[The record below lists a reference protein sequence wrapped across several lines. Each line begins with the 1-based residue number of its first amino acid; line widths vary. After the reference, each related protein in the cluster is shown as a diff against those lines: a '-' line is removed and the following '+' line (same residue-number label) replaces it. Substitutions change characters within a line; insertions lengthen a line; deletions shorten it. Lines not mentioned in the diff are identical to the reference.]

1 MQRLDLV
8 HWELG
13 VCHGKSKWL
22 RRIVPIFLS
31 ILLLCGFGATET
43 MAARISDVRGTFH
56 NLSSINYAGGPT
68 RTVKASSED
77 QVCVF
82 CHTPHGALQS
92 AGVNA
97 PLWNRQL
104 SGATYT
110 KTYESTSI
118 DADINE
124 LRQGPGGTSKLCL
137 SCHDGTMALSA
148 VSVLGGNQSVN
159 INMTGTGA
167 GNTMPG
173 GASGA
178 NTGFTRNL
186 GVDLSNDH
194 PISFTF
200 NAALATADGE
210 LRSPPF
216 NSNSKYIMGLRQTGV
231 SPKPMVPLDE
241 QKVQCA
247 SCHDPHIRDPNES
260 TSIKF
265 LRLNRFQKTNPSG
278 STFNDGYD
286 IICLACHNK
295 GVNVWAT
302 SVHANSTDAGE
313 TYKSGVGSAGAQ
325 REFPSN
331 LAVWEAACLN
341 CHDTHTVPGARRL
354 LREGNDSASSPK
366 SSGNAALEETCYQCH
381 NTSSASILNSTANSV
396 PDIKTDFT
404 TVGNKHMPIA
414 SADQTAGSEVHSIG
428 ANLSSNL
435 LSTWSGAPQ
444 HAGANFVEDPL
455 LLGKGNLN
463 NRHVECTDCHN
474 PHRALKNSSYTG
486 GGSATQAT
494 HNHSATVQHS
504 NTASGVLRGVTG
516 VEPVYVGTSFGDRPT
531 SFKLLCGDPTNP
543 TDCSMDGVVTKE
555 YQVCLK
561 CHSDY
566 AYDDGGGHND
576 LGRPAITGT
585 KGLSLNNFSVGDRY
599 TNQAM
604 EFQAPVGDQ
613 GEKNSSGTEPTAVNH
628 RSWHPVMNP
637 TLRTL
642 TERGGAASDL
652 WLSPWNGSSGGFI
665 GNQTIYCTDCHGSTT
680 ANGVSTPNAGSPWG
694 PHGSSS
700 NFILK
705 GPWSTSTGSGQ
716 QDGLCFKC
724 HDYNDYAVR
733 GGSKSGFCCEK
744 DNNLHGYHAD
754 KIGKMRC
761 NWCHVAVPHG
771 WKNKAFLVNL
781 NDAGPEVGLAAGTQV
796 RNGTT
801 TVYSRSPY
809 YMNSILKVK
818 TWPASG
824 QWTAASCGSKG
835 APGNNT
841 TGRSWMRDSSENCT
855 NPP

>member
-1 MQRLDLV
+1 MRHLGIVL
-8 HWELG
+8 WE
-13 VCHGKSKWL
+13 KWL
-22 RRIVPIFLS
+22 VTRRKVGWCRGAVWVFASVWFLAA
-31 ILLLCGFGATET
+31 FGANES

-56 NLSSINYAGGPT
+56 NLSSIDYPGGPT
-68 RTVKASSED
+68 RTAKATSED

-82 CHTPHGALQS
+82 CHTPHGSLQS

-97 PLWNRQL
+97 PLWNRQI

-118 DADINE
+118 DADISE

-137 SCHDGTMALSA
+137 SCHDGTMAISA

-159 INMTGTGA
+159 ITMTGMGA
-167 GNTMPG
+167 GNTMPV
-173 GASGA
+173 GAGA
-178 NTGFTRNL
+178 DTGFTRNL

-216 NSNSKYIMGLRQTGV
+216 DSNGKYIMGLRQVGV
-231 SPKPMVPLDE
+231 SPKPIVPLDE

-247 SCHDPHIRDPNES
+247 SCHDPHIRDPNE
-260 TSIKF
+260 TVSIKF
-265 LRLNRFQKTNPSG
+265 LRLNRFQKANPSG
-278 STFNDGYD
+278 STFNDPYD
-286 IICLACHNK
+286 IICLSCHNK

-302 SVHANSTDAGE
+302 SAHANATDAGE
-313 TYKSGVGSAGAQ
+313 TYKSGVGSPGAQ
-325 REFPSN
+325 REFPTN
-331 LAVWEAACLN
+331 AAVWEAGCLN
-341 CHDTHTVPGARRL
+341 CHDAHTAPGARRL
-354 LREGNDSASSPK
+354 LREGNDSTSTPK
-366 SSGNAALEETCYQCH
+366 GSGNPAVEETCYQCH
-381 NTSSASILNSTANSV
+381 SSSSVSILNSTGNTV

-404 TVGNKHMPIA
+404 TVGNKHMPMT
-414 SADQTAGSEVHSIG
+414 SADQLAGSEVHSIG

-474 PHRALKNSSYTG
+474 PHRVLKNSSYAG
-486 GGSATQAT
+486 GGSSTQQT
-494 HNHSATVQHS
+494 HIHDATVQHS
-504 NTASGVLRGVTG
+504 NTASGVLRGITG
-516 VEPVYVGTSFGDRPT
+516 VEPVYVGANFGDRPT
-531 SFKLLCGDPTNP
+531 SFRLLCGDPTSP
-543 TDCSMDGVVTKE
+543 TDCSLDGVVTKE

-566 AYDDGGGHND
+566 AYNDGGAFND
-576 LGRPAITGT
+576 AGRPAITGT
-585 KGLSLNNFSVGDRY
+585 KGLSTNNFSVGDRY

-604 EFQAPVGDQ
+604 EFQAPASDQ
-613 GEKNSSGTEPTAVNH
+613 GEKNASGVEPSAVNH
-628 RSWHPVMNP
+628 RSWHPVMTP

-642 TERGGAASDL
+642 SERGNAASDL
-652 WLSPWNGSSGGFI
+652 WLSPWNGNGGTFI

-680 ANGVSTPNAGSPWG
+680 ANGVSTPNTGSPWG

-705 GPWSTSTGSGQ
+705 GAWDTATGSGSQ
-716 QDGLCFKC
+716 GALCFKC

-761 NWCHVAVPHG
+761 NWCHIAVPHG
-771 WKNKAFLVNL
+771 WKNKAFLVDL
-781 NDAGPEVGLAAGTQV
+781 NDVGPEAGKTAGTQM

-801 TVYSRSPY
+801 AVYGRSPY
-809 YMNSILKVK
+809 YMNSILKVR
-818 TWPASG
+818 TWRASG
-824 QWTAASCGSKG
+824 QWTAASCGSSG
-835 APGNNT
+835 APGNGA
-841 TGRSWMRDSSENCT
+841 TGRNWMKDSSENCA